1 MTLLLGIAAVW
12 LVSGLVT
19 GFVMGRLGH
28 DARLW
33 LALGIVAGPTSVAL
47 VARALNEHGLVR
59 PRRVKKGVAGT
70 GPIDVL
76 VGVDGSPESEA
87 ALVEASGMIADRL
100 GRLVVAAVADY
111 DSAFPGGD
119 QAGGDRART
128 DLDRAQAVAT
138 RLGLDPELVVLF
150 GEPASTL
157 ETYAR
162 DNGFE
167 LIAIG
172 RRGRGLATTTFGS
185 VASHLARTAEVP
197 VLISSE

>member
-1 MTLLLGIAAVW
+1 VTLLLGLAAVW
-12 LVSGLVT
+12 VVSGIIT

-33 LALGIVAGPTSVAL
+33 LGLGLVAGPTSVAL
-47 VARALNEHGLVR
+47 VARALSEHDLVR
-59 PRRVKKGVAGT
+59 PKRVKGGVSGK

-76 VGVDGSPESEA
+76 VGVDGSPESQA
-87 ALVEASGMIADRL
+87 ALVEATGMIADRL
-100 GRLVVAAVADY
+100 GRLVVARVADY
-111 DSAFPGGD
+111 DSGFPGGD
-119 QAGGDRART
+119 DEGREQARA
-128 DLDRAQAVAT
+128 DLDQAQQTAAG
-138 RLGLDPELVVLF
+138 LGLDPELVVLF

-157 ETYAR
+157 ESYAK

-185 VASHLARTAEVP
+185 VATHLARTAEVP